1 MQQYV
6 SLSVV
11 LKFLPRH
18 KKDQSKL
25 WKVISCPQQKAY
37 KKCKLKENNM
47 IQKLQKRLM
56 IIVICLNNLDL
67 VKKCHLL
74 LSWKI
79 HLAIVIFQIQL
90 PRPQIN
96 IVKLSIGFA
105 QLMNISRWDIQLIR
119 LVFRQKKIDWVCKKR
134 NMKWLV
140 LSVIRC
146 A

>member
-1 MQQYV
+1 
-6 SLSVV
+6 
-11 LKFLPRH
+11 
-18 KKDQSKL
+18 
-25 WKVISCPQQKAY
+25 
-37 KKCKLKENNM
+37 M

-90 PRPQIN
+90 PQLQIN

-119 LVFRQKKIDWVCKKR
+119 LVFRQKKIDWIYKKR

-140 LSVIRC
+140 LLVIRC
-146 A
+146 AWGKRKRNRRLYCQRLLLMPLGLIKKL